1 VQQPSAC
8 DIRMR
13 TLAWI
18 IASGVVGG
26 VISVAMAALVAFQAR
41 AAAIPMLVSYS
52 VGALLG
58 AVFLNVLPEAFEKV
72 TSPTTVG
79 VSILAG
85 LMFFFILE
93 KLVLWRHH
101 HAPQW
106 GEDARP
112 SSEWDSHSDHG
123 HSHSRGGTMIMIGDT
138 FHNFVDGVLIAAA
151 FLADFHLGLVTALAI
166 LAHEVP
172 SEVGDFIVLLHSGY
186 SRSLALLA
194 NLASGAAM
202 ILGGVAGY
210 FALQSMRAWIPAL
223 LGFVAAS
230 MIYVAVADLIP
241 GLHRR
246 FDLRTTLEQVV
257 LIGLGIGTIA
267 IVGALIEHSH

>member
-1 VQQPSAC
+1 LS
-8 DIRMR
+8 

-18 IASGVVGG
+18 VLAGALGGLVSIA
-26 VISVAMAALVAFQAR
+26 AAALVAFQAS

-58 AVFLNVLPEAFEKV
+58 AAFLSVLPEAFEH
-72 TSPTTVG
+72 TESAGTVG

-85 LMFFFILE
+85 LMFFFVLE

-101 HAPQW
+101 HAPAW
-106 GEDARP
+106 GEDGREALA
-112 SSEWDSHSDHG
+112 SHAHEAHG
-123 HSHSRGGTMIMIGDT
+123 HHHHHGSRSGTMIMIGDT
-138 FHNFVDGVLIAAA
+138 FHNFVDGTLIAAA

-186 SRSLALLA
+186 TRGQALLV
-194 NLASGAAM
+194 NLVVSVAM
-202 ILGGVAGY
+202 ILGGIVGY
-210 FALQSMRAWIPAL
+210 FALKTVVEWTPSL

-241 GLHRR
+241 GLHKRI
-246 FDLRTTLEQVV
+246 DLRATLTQVT

-267 IVGALIEHSH
+267 SVQALIGHSH

>member
-1 VQQPSAC
+1 MS
-8 DIRMR
+8 

-18 IASGVVGG
+18 VLTGVAGG
-26 VISVAMAALVAFQAR
+26 VISVAAAALVAFQAR

-58 AVFLNVLPEAFEKV
+58 AAFLSVLPEAFEQV
-72 TSPTTVG
+72 ESPEAVG
-79 VSILAG
+79 ASVVAG
-85 LMFFFILE
+85 LLFFFVLE

-106 GEDARP
+106 GEESREAA
-112 SSEWDSHSDHG
+112 EAHIG
-123 HSHSRGGTMIMIGDT
+123 HAHAHHSRGGTMIMIGDT

-151 FLADFHLGLVTALAI
+151 FLADFHLGLVTAVAI

-172 SEVGDFIVLLHSGY
+172 SEVGDFIVLLHTGY
-186 SRSLALLA
+186 TRRQALIV
-194 NLASGAAM
+194 NIVSGAAM
-202 ILGGVAGY
+202 IVGGVLGY
-210 FALQSMRAWIPAL
+210 LALHAVGGWIPSL

-241 GLHRR
+241 GLHKRI
-246 FDLRTTLEQVV
+246 DLRTTLQQVA
-257 LIGLGIGTIA
+257 LIGLGIATIVA
-267 IVGALIEHSH
+267 VRSLIGHSH